1 MERKETNRGFYYYE
15 FEAKDG
21 TKCSIQESSN
31 AMEKCIWLGADEI
44 GLKKFIPYQGWE
56 DVELL
61 EQDHPYGIT
70 HVANNRVQLNQET
83 VAKLI
88 PLLQKFVDTGEL

>member
-31 AMEKCIWLGADEI
+31 AMEKCIWLGADDI
-44 GLKKFIPYQGWE
+44 GLKKFIPHQGWE
-56 DVELL
+56 DVEL
-61 EQDHPYGIT
+61 EQDHPYGII
-70 HVANNRVQLNQET
+70 HVANNRVQLNQESKT
-83 VAKLI
+83 DSTPSEI
-88 PLLQKFVDTGEL
+88 C